1 MGFQKQL
8 FAEVYLQGQQTKQK
22 QNETHYYIRLDS
34 QESPSAEY
42 KGGKQGSSACVV
54 LLSARDLI
62 SLLCV
67 TVWSTGPGSNWPR
80 VM

>member
-1 MGFQKQL
+1 MQNNEEG
-8 FAEVYLQGQQTKQK
+8 ADREEVTADWCRNNNLLNMEK
-22 QNETHYYIRLDS
+22 
-34 QESPSAEY
+34 
-42 KGGKQGSSACVV
+42 KQGFSACVV
-54 LLSARDLI
+54 FLSARDLI